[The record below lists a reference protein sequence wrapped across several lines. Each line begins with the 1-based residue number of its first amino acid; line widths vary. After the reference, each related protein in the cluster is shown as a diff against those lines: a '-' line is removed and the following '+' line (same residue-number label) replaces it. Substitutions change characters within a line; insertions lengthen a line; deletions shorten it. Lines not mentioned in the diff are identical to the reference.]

1 MGATSANNWF
11 GQAKIMLSFLQI
23 FSALPGVLDGVPWPK
38 SFLQFS
44 LPLNIF
50 NMDFLAVLAKS
61 GCSLNVRF
69 YDKFILH
76 MMLPVGCLLVIVLA
90 YFIAKTVCSKED
102 KQKQKNMKETASKAV
117 ILVILL
123 IFPGLDTKI
132 FTIFK
137 CKTIE
142 GIPGSL
148 LVEDYDQPCYE
159 GEHFTFMMVGVVFL
173 CLYVLGIPL
182 IMFLLLWHNKKHLH
196 DEKSPKHHIIKNALG
211 GMYTQYE
218 PSYWWF
224 EIFLLMNKTAMCGG
238 LVMAAPGT
246 PLQVLIATLIMLSH
260 LLVVLKLSPYKST
273 GEDTSSF
280 LSSLTLMLTTIGG
293 IVLIMDGKVEGP
305 KQTFNSEALAY
316 ILIAISV
323 LCIASQIGITIFVDC
338 GVWERCCGKKKKN
351 DEDLNKSYKTKVQ
364 PIEDKLSGS
373 DEKKIETE
381 QQKERENLREWRS
394 GSISAAA
401 SKSRNTITTQVK
413 VIPNVI
419 TQL

>member
-38 SFLQFS
+38 PFLTFS

-90 YFIAKTVCSKED
+90 YFIAKTVCAKED

-123 IFPGLDTKI
+123 IFPGLATKI

-148 LVEDYDQPCYE
+148 LVEDYDQRCYE
-159 GEHFTFMMVGVVFL
+159 GEHFTFMIVGGIFL

-196 DEKSPKHHIIKNALG
+196 DETSPKHHIIKNALG
-211 GMYTQYE
+211 GMYEQYE

-224 EIFLLMNKTAMCGG
+224 EIFLLMNKTMMCGG

-246 PLQVLIATLIMLSH
+246 PLQVLIATLIMLCH
-260 LLVVLKLSPYKST
+260 LLVVLKLAPYDSD
-273 GEDTSSF
+273 GEDTGSF
-280 LSSLTLMLTTIGG
+280 LSSLTLTLTTIGA
-293 IVLIMDGKVEGP
+293 IVLMTDGNADGSNK
-305 KQTFNSEALAY
+305 TFNSDGLAY
-316 ILIAISV
+316 ILITISV

-338 GVWERCCGKKKKN
+338 GVWENRCAKDKGKK
-351 DEDLNKSYKTKVQ
+351 EDATKVL
-364 PIEDKLSGS
+364 PIVSKE
-373 DEKKIETE
+373 EK
-381 QQKERENLREWRS
+381 QQLQQNN
-394 GSISAAA
+394 A
-401 SKSRNTITTQVK
+401 SKAWAAE
-413 VIPNVI
+413 
-419 TQL
+419 

>member
-1 MGATSANNWF
+1 M
-11 GQAKIMLSFLQI
+11 
-23 FSALPGVLDGVPWPK
+23 PGVLDGVPWPK
-38 SFLQFS
+38 PFLTFSF
-44 LPLNIF
+44 PLNIF
-50 NMDFLAVLAKS
+50 NMDFLAILAKS

-76 MMLPVGCLLVIVLA
+76 MILPVGCLLVIAFA
-90 YFIAKTVCSKED
+90 YFIAKKCCVKKNDIE
-102 KQKQKNMKETASKAV
+102 KQEHMKETASKAI
-117 ILVILL
+117 ILIILL
-123 IFPGLDTKI
+123 IYPGLSTKI

-137 CKTIE
+137 CRTIQ
-142 GIPGSL
+142 GITGSL
-148 LVEDYDQPCYE
+148 LVEDFDQKCYE
-159 GEHFTFMMVGVVFL
+159 GEHMT
-173 CLYVLGIPL
+173 YIVLGIIFLFLYVVGIPL
-182 IMFLLLWHNKKHLH
+182 MMFWLLWRNKKHLH
-196 DEKSPKHHIIKNALG
+196 DESSPKHYLIKNALG

-224 EIFLLMNKTAMCGG
+224 EIFLLINKTMMCGG

-260 LLVVLKLSPYKST
+260 LLVVLKLAPYESD

-280 LSSLTLMLTTIGG
+280 LSSLTLTLTTIGG
-293 IVLIMDGKVEGP
+293 IVLIMDGGGDVSK
-305 KQTFNSEALAY
+305 KTFNSEAVAY

-338 GVWERCCGKKKKN
+338 GVWERCCRKKKKN

-381 QQKERENLREWRS
+381 QQKERENLKEWRS

-401 SKSRNTITTQVK
+401 SKSRNTVTTQVK

>member
-38 SFLQFS
+38 PFLTFS

-76 MMLPVGCLLVIVLA
+76 MILPVGCLLVIVLA
-90 YFIAKTVCSKED
+90 YFIAKTFCAKRTD
-102 KQKQKNMKETASKAV
+102 TQKQTNMKETASKAV

-123 IFPGLDTKI
+123 IFPGLATKI

-148 LVEDYDQPCYE
+148 LVQDYDQKCYE
-159 GEHFTFMMVGVVFL
+159 GEHFTYMIMGVVFL

-182 IMFLLLWHNKKHLH
+182 IMFLLMWRNKKHLH

-224 EIFLLMNKTAMCGG
+224 EIFLLMNKTMMCGG

-260 LLVVLKLSPYKST
+260 LLVVLKLAPYESD
-273 GEDTSSF
+273 GEDISSF
-280 LSSLTLMLTTIGG
+280 LSSLTLTLTTIGG
-293 IVLIMDGKVEGP
+293 IVLIMDGKIEGS
-305 KQTFNSEALAY
+305 KQSFNSEALAY
-316 ILIAISV
+316 ILITISV

-338 GVWERCCGKKKKN
+338 GVWERLCGKKQQKDQKVDKN
-351 DEDLNKSYKTKVQ
+351 NNTKVQ
-364 PIEDKLSGS
+364 PIEETVSGS
-373 DEKKIETE
+373 DQHKK
-381 QQKERENLREWRS
+381 LRDIRLKY
-394 GSISAAA
+394 GAA
-401 SKSRNTITTQVK
+401 SKEYKEATL
-413 VIPNVI
+413 NVQDKQS
-419 TQL
+419 TELKERDRE

>member
-1 MGATSANNWF
+1 MG
-11 GQAKIMLSFLQI
+11 
-23 FSALPGVLDGVPWPK
+23 
-38 SFLQFS
+38 
-44 LPLNIF
+44 
-50 NMDFLAVLAKS
+50 
-61 GCSLNVRF
+61 
-69 YDKFILH
+69 LH
-76 MMLPVGCLLVIVLA
+76 MILPVGCLLVIVLA
-90 YFIAKTVCSKED
+90 YFIAKKCCVKKNDIE
-102 KQKQKNMKETASKAV
+102 KQENMKETASKAV
-117 ILVILL
+117 ILIILL
-123 IFPGLDTKI
+123 IFPGLATKI

-148 LVEDYDQPCYE
+148 LVEDYDQRCYE
-159 GEHFTFMMVGVVFL
+159 GEHFTFMIIGVVFL

-182 IMFLLLWHNKKHLH
+182 IMFLLLWRNKKHLH
-196 DEKSPKHHIIKNALG
+196 DEKSPKHRIIKNALG

-224 EIFLLMNKTAMCGG
+224 EIL
-238 LVMAAPGT
+238 
-246 PLQVLIATLIMLSH
+246 
-260 LLVVLKLSPYKST
+260 
-273 GEDTSSF
+273 
-280 LSSLTLMLTTIGG
+280 
-293 IVLIMDGKVEGP
+293 LIMDGKIEGP

-373 DEKKIETE
+373 DEKEIETE

-401 SKSRNTITTQVK
+401 SKSRNTVTTQGK